1 MSRTHARAESDGL
14 PVAVLRTGQ
23 DLHAREAN
31 TAWKAMTEAAQASF
45 VGESWLSVFNAA
57 ERGVVRARLQDV
69 LDSGRPATLAVQ
81 GNANGQ
87 WLEVRMVRLDAPE
100 EGLLVVALDIS
111 DQKEREALLSFDA
124 LHDPLTGLHNR
135 TALLE
140 HIRMALA
147 RLRRRPKLMAVLYV
161 DLDQFKE
168 VNDRFGHRAGD
179 RVLTLAAQQ
188 LRTAIRPADVLA
200 RVGGDEFI
208 VVCEDIEP
216 AEAHG
221 VARRLVASLEAHIRV
236 EGTTVSLNASVG
248 VVFAARHTTD
258 AGDLISQADRAM
270 YRAKLQGSGTIHVD
284 TAPSVVREAPADGTS
299 REATRR
305 ALARLARM
313 EGDLAQEWAEAINA
327 LDEEATERWRAAA
340 LHIGEAIA
348 ELNLHVTDPEEPAR
362 GPQAAAS
369 STID

>member
-1 MSRTHARAESDGL
+1 
-14 PVAVLRTGQ
+14 
-23 DLHAREAN
+23 
-31 TAWKAMTEAAQASF
+31 
-45 VGESWLSVFNAA
+45 
-57 ERGVVRARLQDV
+57 VVRARLQDV

-81 GNANGQ
+81 GNGNGL
-87 WLEVRMVRLDAPE
+87 WLEVRMVRLNKPE

-140 HIRMALA
+140 HTRMALA
-147 RLRRRPKLMAVLYV
+147 RLRRRPSLMAVLYV

-188 LRTAIRPADVLA
+188 LRTAIRPADLLA
-200 RVGGDEFI
+200 RVGGDEFV
-208 VVCEDIEP
+208 VVCEAIEP

-221 VARRLVASLEAHIRV
+221 VARRLIASLEKPIRV
-236 EGTTVSLNASVG
+236 EQTMVSLNASVG

-258 AGDLISQADRAM
+258 AADLINQADRAM
-270 YRAKLQGSGTIHVD
+270 YRAKLQGTGTIHVD
-284 TAPSVVREAPADGTS
+284 TAPSVSRDVPSDGTS

-305 ALARLARM
+305 ALDRLARM
-313 EGDLAQEWAEAINA
+313 EGDLAQEWAIAITA
-327 LDEEATERWRAAA
+327 LDDEATVHWRAAA
-340 LHIGEAIA
+340 RHIGEAIS
-348 ELNLHVTDPEEPAR
+348 ELNRHVTEPDTE
-362 GPQAAAS
+362 AAMPS
-369 STID
+369 PID